1 MKDGKRLNSAPA
13 PGISPLASKTRASRM
28 SSINRLLPLIAV
40 VVTRSSRCTA
50 RGCCDGSSP
59 EACDVYSNS
68 LTMLAPLQPSRLATI
83 IRSHIARQSR
93 WYYTPS
99 HCALLARG
107 AVYHPIFVPQF
118 TPSLLALYRFR
129 TNFVPG
135 QSCPGT
141 KCNIPRTN
149 FVTPTPN
156 GAGKPPPGITCRAGR
171 LVGSCGCTPA
181 RSQTAH

>member
-118 TPSLLALYRFR
+118 IPSLLALYRFR
-129 TNFVPG
+129 TNFV
-135 QSCPGT
+135 
-141 KCNIPRTN
+141 
-149 FVTPTPN
+149 TPTPN
-156 GAGKPPPGITCRAGR
+156 GAGKSLPEILAVR
-171 LVGSCGCTPA
+171 VG
-181 RSQTAH
+181 